1 MSRRDIALL
10 WNAWLAAL
18 PAGSKR
24 RITRARERAH
34 SSTCEKSKP
43 NRPKYQQYFG
53 IGGSTAILPVRQ
65 PGVPPGHFSP
75 QARCPPAAQPVWL
88 CHVPLQG
95 GEAND
100 CRKYS
105 IVFLIPSSN
114 STRGSQARISF
125 ARVMSG
131 WRTFGSSTGNGL

>member
-18 PAGSKR
+18 PPASKR

-53 IGGSTAILPVRQ
+53 IGGSTARMAVPRAASRWRSQRLPKILDRLLDTFVE
-65 PGVPPGHFSP
+65 
-75 QARCPPAAQPVWL
+75 L
-88 CHVPLQG
+88 
-95 GEAND
+95 
-100 CRKYS
+100 
-105 IVFLIPSSN
+105 N
-114 STRGSQARISF
+114 SWFPTEDF
-125 ARVMSG
+125 F
-131 WRTFGSSTGNGL
+131 RTGDV